1 MSLKRPYVNAK
12 LRSRCVWLYTMM
24 YPKAGCLNI
33 LLFALT
39 RTVLTVSFGKYYID
53 VNIFLDEPN
62 VDLTTLVQEVVERY
76 QFDQDRLSEKA
87 VGLNFRLVK
96 YNRTVS
102 SIFTL
107 DFDRFCNLS
116 VSLCSIIFV
125 QVTSH
130 ELFLS
135 SLMERS
141 NIATIGLFQ
150 TSGVPLTQVLR
161 KSV

>member
-1 MSLKRPYVNAK
+1 
-12 LRSRCVWLYTMM
+12 M

-39 RTVLTVSFGKYYID
+39 RNVLTVSLGKHYID
-53 VNIFLDEPN
+53 VNIFLDESN

-76 QFDQDRLSEKA
+76 QLDQKNRLSEKA

-107 DFDRFCNLS
+107 DLDRICNLS

-141 NIATIGLFQ
+141 NTATIGLFQ
-150 TSGVPLTQVLR
+150 TSGVPWTQVR
-161 KSV
+161 KASKLQSLVTFEIYLNLKI